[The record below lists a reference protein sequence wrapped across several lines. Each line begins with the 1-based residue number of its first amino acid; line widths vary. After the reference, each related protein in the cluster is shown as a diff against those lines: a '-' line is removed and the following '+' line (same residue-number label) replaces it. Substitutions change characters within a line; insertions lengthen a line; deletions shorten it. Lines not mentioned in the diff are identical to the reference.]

1 MTEPYGTFTD
11 KDFHAYLKKLGIAR
25 EEGTEWFFIEPN
37 AARGDFIDF
46 TQNHGVVSEE
56 DADAVIPYKLRDEQA
71 EAVQKTMEYFTCILY
86 TSKPH
91 CGNTCRSGIT
101 RSSARK
107 RSRRPRQAAGSFR
120 RRNWRT
126 AF

>member
-11 KDFHAYLKKLGIAR
+11 KDFHAYLKKLGISR

-71 EAVQKTMEYFTCILY
+71 KAVQKTHGVFYRTGGGRISLE
-86 TSKPH
+86 
-91 CGNTCRSGIT
+91 
-101 RSSARK
+101 RK
-107 RSRRPRQAAGSFR
+107 TTFRKDALCLRPVHK
-120 RRNWRT
+120 
-126 AF
+126 